1 MHSLDKT
8 SDNQR
13 PEQQSVEIDYL
24 TLFVDYLT
32 LFVDYLTLLVVSHSR
47 ASLSENYTLQPRS
60 RVKVNIEWH
69 VSRKINSYE

>member
-32 LFVDYLTLLVVSHSR
+32 LLVVSHSR
-47 ASLSENYTLQPRS
+47 AALSENYKLQPRS